1 MFKYFFS
8 KLTNNVI
15 QDSHKQIVVE
25 NELVKIWKNLFNICL
40 LQLYILMLHMTP
52 IVIWIHEPMIRE

>member
-25 NELVKIWKNLFNICL
+25 NELVKIWKN
-40 LQLYILMLHMTP
+40 
-52 IVIWIHEPMIRE
+52 